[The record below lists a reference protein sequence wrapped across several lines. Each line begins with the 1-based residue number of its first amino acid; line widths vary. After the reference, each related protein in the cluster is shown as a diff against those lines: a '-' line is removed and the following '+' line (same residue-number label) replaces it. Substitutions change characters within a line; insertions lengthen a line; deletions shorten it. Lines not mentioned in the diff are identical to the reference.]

1 MGHCVVADKIY
12 GHDETLYLDFIDNGF
27 TPDMAKVLPMKR
39 QALHAYSMDFS
50 KVFSPSHVFV
60 APLPADFKEFMASR
74 EIPIP
79 DFLKG

>member
-1 MGHCVVADKIY
+1 
-12 GHDETLYLDFIDNGF
+12 
-27 TPDMAKVLPMKR
+27 MAKVLPMKR